1 MEEVSQIKG
10 HVSLDYDKRGLK
22 KCLRPVS
29 RFRVAECIS
38 FENLCVKFSSVRYC
52 FFFKKRQRKPG
63 TRVSSLELSANFGRR
78 FGKFRAAQAQCATK
92 VLRVSV
98 LIRRPVFNFFPPPF
112 ERGIAGKSLI
122 FGSQDVFPVRPVV
135 VFSRKVFR
143 VFTKRKG
150 IYKKQEIPST
160 RK

>member
-1 MEEVSQIKG
+1 MSAAG
-10 HVSLDYDKRGLK
+10 F
-22 KCLRPVS
+22 PVS
-29 RFRVAECIS
+29 CCGMYRFRESLRQV
-38 FENLCVKFSSVRYC
+38 FVRPILL

-98 LIRRPVFNFFPPPF
+98 LIRRPVFNFFPSPF

-122 FGSQDVFPVRPVV
+122 FGSQDVFPVRPVI